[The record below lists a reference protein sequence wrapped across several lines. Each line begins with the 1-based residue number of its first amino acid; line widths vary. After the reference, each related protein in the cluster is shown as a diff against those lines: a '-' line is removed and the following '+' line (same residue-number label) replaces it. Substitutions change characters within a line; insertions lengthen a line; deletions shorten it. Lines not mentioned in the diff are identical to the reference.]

1 MIRNSVGILAT
12 LGVLFVIGQMTYSQ
26 EEDIWAIKN
35 AKVREAKDLYDLTV
49 KKAKAI
55 FEENVDREQL
65 ALTKNIRS
73 ARMELIKSLEEAL
86 DEALESKNLQQANKI
101 SAAKKAM
108 EEELRSDGAPV
119 ERGSKPEERTSKAE
133 KTMKADL
140 VGKWKLQWSH
150 DFPDQTWI
158 INADGSMRHVEDNHG
173 GRLVFRNGETLI
185 LYDGRFAG
193 AVNRITKSGPR
204 LVVEQWAH
212 TRKYDPNDKPSYW
225 GTATR
230 IK

>member
-1 MIRNSVGILAT
+1 MIRNSAGILAT
-12 LGVLFVIGQMTYSQ
+12 LGVLFVIGQTTYSQ

-65 ALTKNIRS
+65 ELTKNIRS

-86 DEALESKNLQQANKI
+86 DEALVSKNLQQANKI
-101 SAAKKAM
+101 SEAKKAM
-108 EEELRSDGAPV
+108 EEELRTDGAPV
-119 ERGSKPEERTSKAE
+119 ERGSKAE
-133 KTMKADL
+133 KTLKADL
-140 VGKWKLQWSH
+140 VGKWRLQWSN

-158 INADGSMRHVEDNHG
+158 INADGSMRHLEHNHG
-173 GRLVFRNGETLI
+173 GRLAFKNGETHL

-193 AVNRITKSGPR
+193 TVNRITKSGSR